1 MSHPAGE
8 EKTMNNV
15 LSVRIDT
22 KTLQMLE
29 EIEAK
34 AAAQD
39 DMMGPIPVKRADI
52 ITRCIRE
59 YYAKVID
66 SSASDAYMDLIET
79 TLRAIVEP
87 YFNAQTAA
95 TKRLLNIDR
104 KTLEEVRLAAVKD
117 RMSFGIQFEA
127 YKITTDKETLRSLFT
142 ASKPYDVV
150 LDEVAAKR
158 LAGEETK
165 QEEDKTKDN
174 EEQEDYFKSNKSGLL
189 GGNTWPKQRKL
200 G

>member
-1 MSHPAGE
+1 
-8 EKTMNNV
+8 MNNV
-15 LSVRIDT
+15 LSVRIDV

-34 AAAQD
+34 AAAQE

-66 SSASDAYMDLIET
+66 SSASDAYMDMMET

-95 TKRLLNIDR
+95 TKMLLNIDR

-117 RMSFGIQFEA
+117 RMSFGLLFKA
-127 YKITTDKETLRSLFT
+127 YKLTTDKDQLHNLFMAVT
-142 ASKPYDVV
+142 PYDEV
-150 LDEVAAKR
+150 LDEAAAKR
-158 LAGEETK
+158 LAGDDTK
-165 QEEDKTKDN
+165 QEEDKKEDDDT
-174 EEQEDYFKSNKSGLL
+174 QQDYFKTKKSGIL
-189 GGNTWPKQRKL
+189 GGSTWPKQSKL
-200 G
+200 CD

>member
-1 MSHPAGE
+1 
-8 EKTMNNV
+8 MNNV
-15 LSVRIDT
+15 LSVRIDA

-66 SSASDAYMDLIET
+66 SSVSDAYMDMMET
-79 TLRAIVEP
+79 TLRTIVEP

-95 TKRLLNIDR
+95 TKRLLNIEK

-127 YKITTDKETLRSLFT
+127 YRITTDKDTLRSLFT
-142 ASKPYDVV
+142 ASKPYDEV
-150 LDEVAAKR
+150 LDEVALKR
-158 LAGEETK
+158 LAGEDTK

-174 EEQEDYFKSNKSGLL
+174 EEQEDYFKSKKSGIL
-189 GGNTWPKQRKL
+189 GGSTWPKQKKL
-200 G
+200 GQ

>member
-1 MSHPAGE
+1 
-8 EKTMNNV
+8 MNNV

-79 TLRAIVEP
+79 TLKAVIEP
-87 YFNAQTAA
+87 YYSTQTAA
-95 TKRLLNIDR
+95 IKRLIKEEKKLSEEQHISMLIDR
-104 KTLEEVRLAAVKD
+104 MCFDV
-117 RMSFGIQFEA
+117 QFKA
-127 YKITTDKETLRSLFT
+127 GNLTTDKDRLRKLFST
-142 ASKPYDVV
+142 DTPYGEV
-150 LDEVAAKR
+150 LTEMAEKR
-158 LAGEETK
+158 LT
-165 QEEDKTKDN
+165 EEDEKKDEKEAEQTDKT
-174 EEQEDYFKSNKSGLL
+174 EPQSDYFNTNMSGIL
-189 GGNTWPKQRKL
+189 GGSTWPKQGKL
-200 G
+200 GH

>member
-1 MSHPAGE
+1 
-8 EKTMNNV
+8 MNNV
-15 LSVRIDT
+15 LSVRIDA

-29 EIEAK
+29 DIEAK
-34 AAAQD
+34 AAAQE

-59 YYAKVID
+59 YYAKVIN
-66 SSASDAYMDLIET
+66 SSASDAYMDMMET
-79 TLRAIVEP
+79 TLRTIVEP

-127 YKITTDKETLRSLFT
+127 YKITTDKDTLRSLFT
-142 ASKPYDVV
+142 ASKPYDEV

-158 LAGEETK
+158 LAGDDTK
-165 QEEDKTKDN
+165 PEEDKKEDN
-174 EEQEDYFKSNKSGLL
+174 DTQQDYFKSKKSGIL
-189 GGNTWPKQRKL
+189 GSSTWIK
-200 G
+200 

>member
-1 MSHPAGE
+1 
-8 EKTMNNV
+8 MNNV
-15 LSVRIDT
+15 LSVRIDA

-66 SSASDAYMDLIET
+66 SPVSDAYMDMMET
-79 TLRAIVEP
+79 TLRTIVEP

-95 TKRLLNIDR
+95 TKRLLNIEK

-127 YKITTDKETLRSLFT
+127 YRITTDKDTLRSLFT
-142 ASKPYDVV
+142 ASKPYDEV
-150 LDEVAAKR
+150 LDEVALKR
-158 LAGEETK
+158 LAGEDTK

-174 EEQEDYFKSNKSGLL
+174 EEQEDYFKSKKSGIL
-189 GGNTWPKQRKL
+189 GGSTWPKQRKF
-200 G
+200 GQ

>member
-1 MSHPAGE
+1 
-8 EKTMNNV
+8 MNNV
-15 LSVRIDT
+15 LSVRIDA

-66 SSASDAYMDLIET
+66 SSVSDAYMDMMET
-79 TLRAIVEP
+79 TLRTIVEP

-95 TKRLLNIDR
+95 TKRLLNIEK

-127 YKITTDKETLRSLFT
+127 YRITTDKDTLRSLFT
-142 ASKPYDVV
+142 ASKPYDEV
-150 LDEVAAKR
+150 LDEVALKR
-158 LAGEETK
+158 LAGEDTK

-174 EEQEDYFKSNKSGLL
+174 EEQEDYFKSKKSGIL
-189 GGNTWPKQRKL
+189 GGSTWPKQRKF
-200 G
+200 GQ

>member
-1 MSHPAGE
+1 MFHPAGGNR
-8 EKTMNNV
+8 TMNNV
-15 LSVRIDT
+15 LSVRIDA

-34 AAAQD
+34 AAAQN

-66 SSASDAYMDLIET
+66 SSVSDAYMDMMET

-95 TKRLLNIDR
+95 TKRLLNIDK

-117 RMSFGIQFEA
+117 RMSFGIQFDA
-127 YKITTDKETLRSLFT
+127 YKITTNKDTLRSLFT
-142 ASKPYDVV
+142 ASKPYDEV
-150 LDEVAAKR
+150 LDEMAAKK
-158 LAGEETK
+158 LTGDDTK
-165 QEEDKTKDN
+165 QEEDKKEDN
-174 EEQEDYFKSNKSGLL
+174 ATQQDYFKSNKSGIQ
-189 GGNTWPKQRKL
+189 GGNSWIK
-200 G
+200 

>member
-1 MSHPAGE
+1 
-8 EKTMNNV
+8 MNNV
-15 LSVRIDT
+15 LSVRIDS

-34 AAAQD
+34 AAAQE

-52 ITRCIRE
+52 IIRCIRE

-66 SSASDAYMDLIET
+66 SSASDAYMDMMET

-95 TKRLLNIDR
+95 TKRLLNIDK

-127 YKITTDKETLRSLFT
+127 YKITTDKDTLRSLFK
-142 ASKPYDVV
+142 ASKPYDEV
-150 LDEVAAKR
+150 LDELAAKR
-158 LAGEETK
+158 LAGDDTK
-165 QEEDKTKDN
+165 QEEDKKEDSST
-174 EEQEDYFKSNKSGLL
+174 QQDYFKSKKSGIL
-189 GGNTWPKQRKL
+189 GGSTWPKQGKL